1 MNAAMQQWSRAV
13 GGPIGVAIAVL
24 GIAGVLI
31 YFGRQAKQAV
41 MAGVKAVADV
51 NKDTAY
57 EGAGVVGTLGNV
69 SNQVSGGFFERV
81 GSSIGGAIYDATHPT
96 PPQPSGYTPRSVAVK
111 AEAAWYEQLLG
122 K

>member
-1 MNAAMQQWSRAV
+1 MSAMKQWSTAV
-13 GGPIGVAIAVL
+13 GGPIGVAIAVI

-31 YFGRQAKQAV
+31 YFSKQAKQAIV
-41 MAGVKAVADV
+41 DAGTAIANV

-69 SNQVSGGFFERV
+69 TNQVSGGFFERL
-81 GSSIGGAIYDATHPT
+81 GSKIGGGIYDLTHPA
-96 PPQPSGYTPRSVAVK
+96 PPEPPTYQPRSITVK
-111 AEAAWYEQLLG
+111 EQARWYEQLLG